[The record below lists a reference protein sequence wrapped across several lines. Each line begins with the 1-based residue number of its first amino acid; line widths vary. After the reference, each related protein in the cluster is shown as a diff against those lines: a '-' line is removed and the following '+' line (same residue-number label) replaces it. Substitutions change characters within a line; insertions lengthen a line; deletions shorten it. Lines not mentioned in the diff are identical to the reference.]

1 MPIMRIA
8 SRRPRA
14 PWIAIALSL
23 LLGGSALAR
32 PVAAQGATV
41 AARGP
46 TGLPLTLELVEATID
61 ELQRALRQGLVTSE
75 ELVQAYLD
83 RIEAYDDGFPFLN
96 GVLDLDPTALEQAR
110 ARDRDRAEGRARG
123 PLFGIPV
130 LLKDNIDV
138 AGMPTTA
145 GSLALEGSFPPDDAF
160 LTRKLRAAGAIVIGK
175 ATLTEFANFLTSGMP
190 SGYSSLAGYGLN
202 PYDPR
207 LRGNGQPV
215 LTPGGSSSGSG
226 IATSASLVPVAVGT
240 ETSGSILSPASE
252 NGLVGIKPTLGLISR
267 DGILPITADQ
277 DTAGPMARTVT
288 DAAILLG
295 VLAGFDP
302 ADPATAP
309 CAKRGNCPGDYRP
322 FLDKFG
328 LVGKRIAVPHFPYW
342 NFATLEQRS
351 FLRRAIRVMERE
363 GAFVDDPREIPRQS
377 QLSARGICVTYP
389 VPTGCSSVL
398 LYGFKHDLEGY
409 LAGLGPSAPIRTLA
423 DIVAFNDAHP
433 ETLEFGQS
441 IARAANRLDTSPG
454 SADTLRY
461 ENDRA
466 RDLELFRGA
475 LDELFRGPD
484 NLPDTGDEFDAIL
497 FPANFGADAP
507 ARAGYPSICIP
518 AGMQDP
524 AGPVQQ
530 AHPFGITLTGPAFSE
545 PELIAMAYDFEQ
557 ATHFRE
563 PPTSAPPLPSDRFV
577 TR

>member
-1 MPIMRIA
+1 MEA
-8 SRRPRA
+8 HSRRSRSA
-14 PWIAIALSL
+14 WIAGAVALWL
-23 LLGGSALAR
+23 TG
-32 PVAAQGATV
+32 VAHAQEATV
-41 AARGP
+41 AGREQA
-46 TGLPLTLELVEATID
+46 GLPLAVELVEATID
-61 ELQRALRQGLVTSE
+61 ELQTALRQGHVTSE
-75 ELVQAYLD
+75 QLVQAYLE

-96 GVLDLDPTALEQAR
+96 GILQVDPTALDQAR
-110 ARDRDRAEGRARG
+110 ARDHDRAEGRARG

-138 AGMPTTA
+138 AGLPTTA
-145 GSLALEGSFPPDDAF
+145 GSLALEASFPPDDAF
-160 LTRKLRAAGAIVIGK
+160 LTKRLRAAGAIVIGK
-175 ATLTEFANFLTSGMP
+175 ATLTEFANFLAANMP
-190 SGYSSLAGYGLN
+190 SGYSSLGGYGLN

-207 LRGNGQPV
+207 SRANGQPV

-226 IATSASLVPVAVGT
+226 IATSANLVPVAVGS

-277 DTAGPMARTVT
+277 DTAGPLARTVT
-288 DAAILLG
+288 DAALLLG

-328 LVGKRIAVPHFPYW
+328 LVGKRIAVPHAPYW
-342 NFATLEQRS
+342 NFATQEQRT
-351 FLRRAIRVMERE
+351 FLHRAIRVLERE
-363 GAFVDDPREIPRQS
+363 GAFVDDPHEIPRQS
-377 QLSARGICVTYP
+377 QLSARGICVNYP
-389 VPTGCSSVL
+389 VPNGCSSVL
-398 LYGFKHDLEGY
+398 LYGFKHDLENY
-409 LAGLGPSAPIRTLA
+409 LAGLGPAAPVHTLA
-423 DIVAFNDAHP
+423 EIVAFNAAHP
-433 ETLEFGQS
+433 ADALVYGQS
-441 IARAANRLDTSPG
+441 IAIAASQLDTSPG

-461 ENDRA
+461 QNDRA

-507 ARAGYPSICIP
+507 ARAGYPSICVPGGMQAP
-518 AGMQDP
+518 AGM
-524 AGPVQQ
+524 VQN

-563 PPTSAPPLPSDRFV
+563 PPESAPPLPSDLIWRK
-577 TR
+577 